1 MKKIV
6 MATALVV
13 GLMSCGSQSTDT
25 ENSSDSTN
33 MTDANAAPMGD
44 TTNMLNSN
52 AGNYPSDT
60 SGQNGDDSIKG
71 TNPASRSTTPRN
83 PSTNTTGGGG
93 TGGGL

>member
-6 MATALVV
+6 MAIALVV

-44 TTNMLNSN
+44 TTHMINSN

-60 SGQNGDDSIKG
+60 SGQNGDDSIQG
-71 TNPASRSTTPRN
+71 TDPASRSTTPRN
-83 PSTNTTGGGG
+83 PNNRNSGGGG
-93 TGGGL
+93 L